1 MTVPSRMPTHELDE
15 CVCGHTAGEHSARPP
30 HACDVGVRNPEE
42 YGECKGGALRE
53 VLKQAR
59 QMVEAFKPD
68 LYERLMELFEAALSG
83 AAKTEAKG

>member
-1 MTVPSRMPTHELDE
+1 LK
-15 CVCGHTAGEHSARPP
+15 
-30 HACDVGVRNPEE
+30 RNPEE